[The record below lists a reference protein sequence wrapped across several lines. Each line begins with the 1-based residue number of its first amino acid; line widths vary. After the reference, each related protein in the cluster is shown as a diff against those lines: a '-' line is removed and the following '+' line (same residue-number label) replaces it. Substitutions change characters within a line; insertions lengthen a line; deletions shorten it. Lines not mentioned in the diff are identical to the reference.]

1 MKKGDS
7 IMNAK
12 LIKDI
17 GMRLLMATLTGAST
31 TLGSRLVDEA
41 YNQKNKKSNTETK
54 KKKEGSE

>member
-7 IMNAK
+7 IMNSK

-17 GMRLLMATLTGAST
+17 GMRLLMSTLTGAST
-31 TLGSRLVDEA
+31 TLGSRLVNEV

-54 KKKEGSE
+54 KKKEDSE

>member
-7 IMNAK
+7 IMNSK

-17 GMRLLMATLTGAST
+17 GMRLLMDTLTGAST
-31 TLGSRLVDEA
+31 TLGSRLVYEA